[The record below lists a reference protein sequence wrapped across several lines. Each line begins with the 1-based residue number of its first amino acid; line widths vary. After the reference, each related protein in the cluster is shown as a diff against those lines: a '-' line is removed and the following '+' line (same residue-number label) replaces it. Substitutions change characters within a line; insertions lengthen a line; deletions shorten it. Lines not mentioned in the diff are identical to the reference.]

1 MSRKGFT
8 PLEKVNPFRNRI
20 SNGARKSS
28 LAGFTLVELI
38 LVIVT
43 VGIIAAVLTPF
54 ISSAVDSW
62 FFTST
67 EREIVFSARLAM
79 NRMVREIRQIKN
91 TASITTF
98 TSTAFTFQDINDTNI
113 NFQQTGSSLERNSY
127 ELTGKLQDPGGL
139 EFTYLDSDGN
149 STETSDDIRMV
160 RIKLILLLGD
170 NSITIQSLARFRN
183 VS

>member
-8 PLEKVNPFRNRI
+8 LI
-20 SNGARKSS
+20 
-28 LAGFTLVELI
+28 ELI

-43 VGIIAAVLTPF
+43 VGIIAAALTPF

-98 TSTAFTFQDINDTNI
+98 TSTAFSFQDINDTNI

-127 ELTGKLQDPGGL
+127 ELTDKLQDPGGL
-139 EFTYLDSDGN
+139 EFTYLDSDGADPD
-149 STETSDDIRMV
+149 TQDDIRMV

-183 VS
+183 VN